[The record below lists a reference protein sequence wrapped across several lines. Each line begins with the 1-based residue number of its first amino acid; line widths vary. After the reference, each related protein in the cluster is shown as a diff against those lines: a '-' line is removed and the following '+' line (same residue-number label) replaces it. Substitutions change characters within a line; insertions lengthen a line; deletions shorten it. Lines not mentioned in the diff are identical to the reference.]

1 MSVQAAGAP
10 ANEDAAARRRGVV
23 RATSIAVAI
32 VGSVAL
38 VVYAAH
44 VLLLVFTGL
53 LVGVALD
60 ALASWIAGR
69 TRLERSG
76 ALTVVV
82 VVLLAALGAGA
93 WKLAPSLVDQVKN
106 LSQRLPEAWS
116 AGVEDLLTRPATPA
130 GSGTEPKEAKEGQRS
145 QAPRAS
151 APFAPADAPQPGGAA
166 SQEAKPVDPASIMA
180 PVARGLSTTLAL
192 LANVLVILVIG
203 IYAAARP
210 GFYVDGFVRLM
221 PHAWRDRAREALHEA
236 GRQLRL
242 WMFGT
247 FLAMA
252 SAAGLTGVGLWLLGV
267 PYALGLA
274 LLAGFL
280 ELIPNFGP
288 VAASVPAILLTLSDR
303 GGEARWWHVGLM
315 YLGIQLFQSYVVQ
328 PLVQERV
335 VHVPPVLLISALAL
349 MGWLLGALG
358 LFTAVPLLVVI
369 MVVVKLFWLRDRL
382 GEPVQV
388 A

>member
-1 MSVQAAGAP
+1 MSSVQSAGSGSG
-10 ANEDAAARRRGVV
+10 EDDAASRRRGII
-23 RATSIAVAI
+23 RATVIAGAI
-32 VGSVAL
+32 VASMAL

-60 ALASWIAGR
+60 ALASWIAAR
-69 TRLERSG
+69 SRLRRSG
-76 ALTVVV
+76 ALG
-82 VVLLAALGAGA
+82 VVLVLLFAGLGVAA
-93 WKLAPSLVDQVKN
+93 WKLAPRLVDQVKT
-106 LSQRLPEAWS
+106 LSQRLPETVS
-116 AGVEDLLTRPATPA
+116 TRLQQLVA
-130 GSGTEPKEAKEGQRS
+130 GSTSTSGEGEQERRATSAAPPEEPK
-145 QAPRAS
+145 
-151 APFAPADAPQPGGAA
+151 DAG
-166 SQEAKPVDPASIMA
+166 AKPVDPASIVA
-180 PVARGLSTTLAL
+180 PVARGLSTTAAI
-192 LANVLVILVIG
+192 LANLLVVLVIG

-210 GFYVDGFVRLM
+210 EFYVDGFVRLI
-221 PHAWRDRAREALHEA
+221 PHRWRDRVREALHES
-236 GRQLRL
+236 GRQLRR

-252 SAAGLTGVGLWLLGV
+252 SAAGLTGIGLWLLGV

-288 VAASVPAILLTLSDR
+288 IAAAVPAVLLTVSGD
-303 GGEARWWHVGLM
+303 GEATWWHVALM
-315 YLGIQLFQSYVVQ
+315 YLGVQTFQSYVVQ
-328 PLVQERV
+328 PLVQDRV
-335 VHVPPVLLISALAL
+335 VHVPPVLLIATLAL

-369 MVVVKLFWLRDRL
+369 IVVVKLFWLRDRL